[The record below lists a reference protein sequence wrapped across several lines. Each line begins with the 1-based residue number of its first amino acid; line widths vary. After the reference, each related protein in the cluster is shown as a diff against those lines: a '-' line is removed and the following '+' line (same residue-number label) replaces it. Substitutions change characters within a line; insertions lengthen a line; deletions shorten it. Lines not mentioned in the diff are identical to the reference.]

1 MLWDGFQGPP
11 AILKGLLGKHPNY
24 AGQAEGLWHYAQL
37 EVEMLK
43 TNLWEPKDDIDIVFL
58 PTTSCTEVA
67 TRTIEEHVTS
77 SSNAVV
83 VCPGKKLSQ
92 YQL

>member
-1 MLWDGFQGPP
+1 MIENIFYITVTVNFCLIIEDEQTNTKAR
-11 AILKGLLGKHPNY
+11 AI
-24 AGQAEGLWHYAQL
+24 
-37 EVEMLK
+37 
-43 TNLWEPKDDIDIVFL
+43 L

-67 TRTIEEHVTS
+67 TTTIEEHITS

-83 VCPGKKLSQ
+83 VSSNKKFSQ